1 MQKQQQ
7 EIKIVSSWMLV
18 EVLHLSLL
26 LIELSQEIAVLH
38 ASVSFPILYLKDLEL
53 ILITSIIC
61 VNYRESFDLE

>member
-1 MQKQQQ
+1 MQNKQQN
-7 EIKIVSSWMLV
+7 IKIVSSWILV

-38 ASVSFPILYLKDLEL
+38 ASVSFRMLYLKDLEL

-61 VNYRESFDLE
+61 VNYKESFDLE